1 LPIDAAIPCGLIVN
15 ELISNALKHAFPGH
29 RGGRILVSFAQ
40 EAGSQAVLTVE
51 DNGVGLPED
60 FSFERSETLGVQLV
74 SMLAGQLGGRVRV
87 ERQCGG
93 FANGEGRTCFEVR
106 FPLAAAGSLP
116 REVHGSPS
124 VAEAAGD

>member
-1 LPIDAAIPCGLIVN
+1 
-15 ELISNALKHAFPGH
+15 
-29 RGGRILVSFAQ
+29 
-40 EAGSQAVLTVE
+40 VLTVE